1 MHDQL
6 KKHQSFTMK
15 KQLTGIIQ
23 EKFTME
29 NQNAKY
35 ANMHDQIK
43 NHQYFTMNNP
53 CLRADR
59 SPAWA
64 FNFLIAK

>member
-35 ANMHDQIK
+35 ANMHDQLNIY
-43 NHQYFTMNNP
+43 QALF
-53 CLRADR
+53 
-59 SPAWA
+59 
-64 FNFLIAK
+64 